1 MVDLLD
7 LLSAVGGI
15 GGLSLIIYLAY
26 WLGRRF
32 TEIDNRFKLIDD
44 RFNLVDGRFKLIDDR
59 FRLVDDRFSRLE
71 GKIDRLGAAFLN
83 YQEFFVEFLAHEG
96 VVKSESREL
105 LVGEARRVIGLGM
118 LNPLSKD
125 ELKKIEEYIDKS
137 EKDTITLKEAEEFR
151 DLARKFVMEYGEH
164 VGAWKL
170 HMYATITLALTRR
183 KYLEES
189 RQKPE
194 EK

>member
-1 MVDLLD
+1 MIDLLD
-7 LLSAVGGI
+7 FLSAVGGI

-26 WLGRRF
+26 WLGRKF

-44 RFNLVDGRFKLIDDR
+44 RFRLVDDK

-83 YQEFFVEFLAHEG
+83 YQEFFVEFLAHERVIRG
-96 VVKSESREL
+96 ESREL
-105 LVGEARRVIGLGM
+105 LIGEARRTISLGM

-125 ELKKIEEYIDKS
+125 ELKKIEEYLDKS
-137 EKDTITLKEAEEFR
+137 EKDTITLEEAEEFR

-183 KYLEES
+183 KYMEES

>member
-1 MVDLLD
+1 LVDLLD

-44 RFNLVDGRFKLIDDR
+44 RF
-59 FRLVDDRFSRLE
+59 SRLE

-96 VVKSESREL
+96 VVKNESR
-105 LVGEARRVIGLGM
+105 
-118 LNPLSKD
+118 
-125 ELKKIEEYIDKS
+125 
-137 EKDTITLKEAEEFR
+137 
-151 DLARKFVMEYGEH
+151 
-164 VGAWKL
+164 GASG
-170 HMYATITLALTRR
+170 RGG
-183 KYLEES
+183 
-189 RQKPE
+189 
-194 EK
+194 